1 MHISQTL
8 LATDLHRH
16 IAALG
21 RDLGQMSVS
30 IYDTAQV
37 VRLAPPQPDVLWPV
51 LEWLITQQQ
60 EDGGWNA
67 PNMNERERTAP
78 TLAATLALHRYAT
91 RHQMHDAVVRGLR
104 WLQRS
109 LPAWAE
115 PLPDD
120 LPVGVELVV
129 PYLVTAARE
138 AGLDVPIAYSER
150 LSSIRE
156 RRLAQMFAV
165 PAKVLR
171 ASRAMHSWEAWG
183 DDPRFVQP
191 RADIGV
197 CASPAATAAWLALA
211 EQRANIPD
219 EDLAAA
225 RTYLE
230 RASVATSNT
239 LRGLYPTA
247 WPISHFE
254 TAYSLHSVVQSGVHR
269 HINLDPIVAPHL
281 DRLTQWLQAGGVGAT
296 AGFPADGDDTA
307 AAIGA
312 LAGFGRHTSL
322 DALRQFL
329 NHDHAVSY
337 VGELQPSVI
346 TTARA
351 VQALHVQEEPLPALT
366 AWLAQRQEVHGL
378 WPADKWNADRR
389 YVAAQAMLALAE
401 SSEHRAALV
410 KARDGLL
417 AFQHDDGGWGQ
428 GGHSQMESTAYAVM
442 ALRALPAALA
452 DTQVA
457 GALIRAMR
465 WMAWHYQPFAYSE
478 ERHWLAKDRYRPLR
492 LSRIIELTSLLALV
506 IDNESDSDL

>member
-1 MHISQTL
+1 MHISRIL
-8 LATDLHRH
+8 LATDLQHH
-16 IAALG
+16 ISALG
-21 RDLGQMSVS
+21 SDRDQMSVS

-37 VRLAPPQPDVLWPV
+37 LRLAPQQPQFLWPA
-51 LEWLITQQQ
+51 LEWLVAQQQ

-67 PNMNERERTAP
+67 LSMNERERTAP
-78 TLAATLALHRYAT
+78 TLAATLVLHRYAT
-91 RHQMHDAVVRGLR
+91 RHQMHDALLRGIR

-138 AGLDVPIAYSER
+138 AGLAVPIAYSER
-150 LSSIRE
+150 LAPIRE
-156 RRLAQMFAV
+156 RRLAQMFAL
-165 PAKVLR
+165 PPRVLR

-183 DDPRFVQP
+183 DDPLFVHPQ
-191 RADIGV
+191 AHIGV

-211 EQRANIPD
+211 EQRADVPD
-219 EDLAAA
+219 EDRAAA
-225 RTYLE
+225 LAYLE

-254 TAYSLHSVVQSGVHR
+254 TAYALHSVVQSGVHR
-269 HINLDPIVAPHL
+269 HINLDSIVAPQL
-281 DRLTQWLQAGGVGAT
+281 DTLTRLLQAGGVGAT

-312 LAGFGRHTSL
+312 LVGFGRRPSL

-329 NHDHAVSY
+329 NDDHAVSY

-351 VQALHVQEEPLPALT
+351 VQALNVQGEPTPALT

-389 YVAAQAMLALAE
+389 YVAAQAMLALAGSPE
-401 SSEHRAALV
+401 YGAALV

-442 ALRALPAALA
+442 ALRALPVDLA
-452 DTQVA
+452 DERVA
-457 GALIRAMR
+457 GALTRAMR
-465 WMAWHYQPFAYSE
+465 WMAWHYRPFAHSE
-478 ERHWLAKDRYRPLR
+478 ERHWLAKDRYRPHR

-506 IDNESDSDL
+506 IDNESDSDS